1 MSKCK
6 CFYSINLHFE
16 EIIPI
21 ELKNESTKIKIC
33 YKSCE
38 IEDAVSKLYFSI
50 HSTMFSHLKF
60 MIKF

>member
-21 ELKNESTKIKIC
+21 ELKNESTIPEFLLLLRALIKLL
-33 YKSCE
+33 
-38 IEDAVSKLYFSI
+38 ALY
-50 HSTMFSHLKF
+50 
-60 MIKF
+60 